1 MFWVNLNRK
10 NLFSFSKKYAVL
22 LIAFLF
28 GNCLAFADGEILF
41 NVHGY
46 FGSVFSSNYA
56 SFPVKTGYGGGT
68 KISYRTPFALEFS
81 AGLDYLILPRETKTS
96 ESLTPA
102 SYLRTGIGVGFN
114 IPIGERFA
122 LVPGV
127 NAGIYNLNVSGE
139 TKKAMFVGG
148 SLSFVYKINQRFAI
162 EIPAVAEFNRG
173 IFADIGLAP
182 GLTVNLSKMFS
193 DEALVSMEVKEVK
206 PVFPVLYSWYEKNS
220 FGTVSVTNQEDS
232 GITDVSVSF
241 FQSQYMAQPKECA
254 RISRIEQG
262 ESKDVDLIAFFNESM
277 LELIE
282 KVDTQGVV
290 TVSYSVLGQK
300 KEKNFP
306 VTLGIYGR
314 NSMSWDDDRRA
325 AVFVSSKDPAAMLF
339 ARHVMSCV
347 RNNLR
352 SGVPQNIQYAMGIFE
367 ALDEFGINYVID
379 PNSSYSDNVGSS
391 SIDFLQ
397 YPYQTLMYRGGDC
410 DDLSIL
416 TCSLFE
422 AVGIRTAF
430 ITIPGHIFIA
440 FDSGVKQKDAGRYF
454 HSLNEYIVSDGEVW
468 VPLEITLSD
477 EGYTKAWRV
486 GAREWYSA
494 ARTNEAMLYKMH
506 ESWQIYR
513 PVSVPGAAV
522 KFLLPERND
531 VLARFSGSIDEW
543 IVREISPQ
551 IRAYNE
557 SLANGEDAG
566 VRNDFGILYVRY
578 ALFDEAESQFKI
590 ARKMKNDNAVLNT
603 ASMYFAKEQYEYASL
618 LYKQIIKNDDENT
631 LAYLGLAR
639 CAYELGDY
647 KTCDD
652 AYAVVLERDMDTA
665 AKYAYLGSFETVQG
679 RAFSLSERLENTIWV
694 GSQDI
699 KNSLEPDKD
708 MDYYVRHGIGL
719 NSQFIIPTD
728 NMPVVEKKSEPE
740 KTVIAKEPEKT
751 KKTEKPAVTK
761 KPEWNRN
768 NEWQKVIVM
777 VEEEEPKRNTAEE
790 TKLKKEIAAVHQK
803 YMQKDEQPQENVEV
817 AIAPKKE
824 EPDKKEIPEI
834 PFVTQTKAELFYK
847 NKDPLFYEKELR
859 RRYYYVQI
867 ASFSS
872 YERAVELCKKYP
884 KYPLQIVKSGEYF
897 RVVIGALT
905 IDECGAVLEKFKA
918 FGFKDAFIRRI
929 E

>member
-1 MFWVNLNRK
+1 MFWVNLNNK
-10 NLFSFSKKYAVL
+10 NVFSLSKKYAVL

-28 GNCLAFADGEILF
+28 GNCLLFADGEILF

-46 FGSVFSSNYA
+46 FGSVFSSNYS

-68 KISYRTPFALEFS
+68 KISYRTPYALEFS

-96 ESLTPA
+96 DSLSPA
-102 SYLRTGIGVGFN
+102 SYLRTGIGLGFN
-114 IPIGERFA
+114 IPVGERFS
-122 LVPGV
+122 LVPGL

-139 TKKAMFVGG
+139 TKKAMFLGG
-148 SLSFVYKINQRFAI
+148 SLSFVYKINQRFSI
-162 EIPAVAEFNRG
+162 EIPAVVEFNRG

-182 GLTVNLSKMFS
+182 GFTVNLTKMFS
-193 DEALVSMEVKEVK
+193 DDALVEMEVKEVK

-220 FGTVSVTNQEDS
+220 FGTVAVTNNEDS

-254 RISRIEQG
+254 RINRIERG

-282 KVDTQGVV
+282 KVDTQGLV

-300 KEKNFP
+300 KEKVFP

-339 ARHVMSCV
+339 ARHVMSSV

-422 AVGIRTAF
+422 AVGIPTAF

-440 FDSGVKQKDAGRYF
+440 FDSGIKQSDAGKYF

-506 ESWQIYR
+506 ESWQVYR

-531 VLARFSGSIDEW
+531 VLARFSDSVDEW

-551 IRAYNE
+551 IRSYNE
-557 SLANGEDAG
+557 TLAGGENAG

-578 ALFDEAESQFKI
+578 ALFDEAENQFKI
-590 ARKMKNDNAVLNT
+590 ARKLNNDNAVLNT

-618 LYKQIIKNDDENT
+618 LYKQIIEKDDENT

-652 AYAVVLERDMDTA
+652 AYAVVLRKDMETA

-694 GSQDI
+694 GSQTI
-699 KNSLEPDKD
+699 ENPLEPDKD

-719 NSQFIIPTD
+719 NSQFVIPTD
-728 NMPVVEKKSEPE
+728 IDANIPQTETAVEKKSGAE
-740 KTVIAKEPEKT
+740 KTYVA
-751 KKTEKPAVTK
+751 K
-761 KPEWNRN
+761 KPEQDTSIA
-768 NEWQKVIVM
+768 WQKVIVM
-777 VEEEEPKRNTAEE
+777 AEKE
-790 TKLKKEIAAVHQK
+790 DAGKDKAGDAKLKKEISVVHQK
-803 YMQKDEQPQENVEV
+803 YMKKDELQEDTDERPVV
-817 AIAPKKE
+817 ASSSQAE
-824 EPDKKEIPEI
+824 NADRKEIPEI
-834 PFVTQTKAELFYK
+834 PAVTQAEAELVYK
-847 NKDPLFYEKELR
+847 NKEPLLYERELR

-884 KYPLQIVKSGEYF
+884 KYPLQIAKSGKYF
-897 RVVIGALT
+897 RVVIGPLT
-905 IDECGAVLEKFKA
+905 IDECGAVLEKFKS
-918 FGFKDAFIRRI
+918 FGFKDAFSKRI